1 VAKAKDKL
9 QMQKM
14 QEREKVKLE
23 IVAEYQAAA
32 NNYVSE
38 QIAAAELQMQQE
50 MEKEIAKRIQQA
62 NMSKMNPSSMSV
74 NSTFVSFREQYQ
86 QRSEMGS
93 QSYLFHEMEDVSD
106 LSNESIDKSFDTM
119 KEARM

>member
-1 VAKAKDKL
+1 MAKAKDKL

-62 NMSKMNPSSMSV
+62 NMSKINPSSMSV
-74 NSTFVSFREQYQ
+74 NSTFVSFREQDQ